1 MAASGPEGTA
11 RKRAGA
17 KPGGR
22 YHHGDLRTALVA
34 AGRAMVEAE
43 GEAAITLRAVARA
56 AGVSQ
61 AAPYHHFRDKTAL
74 LAAVASEGFIELA
87 AALRDV
93 AGGVPEA
100 RQRLDAL
107 GAVYVRF
114 ARRSPG
120 LYRLMQGP
128 ALSAPPPEVAA
139 DAGDGAGVD
148 DGTSPDPS
156 GQTALSAAR
165 TASAAPLFDCVRE
178 ALPDAEDDQWRAAAA
193 AAWALVHGLAT
204 LVNDG
209 RLDAVLPLADEPDAV
224 RGITRQLDITRVL
237 DPG

>member
-74 LAAVASEGFIELA
+74 LAAVASEGFLELA
-87 AALRDV
+87 AAMREV
-93 AGGVPEA
+93 AGDIPEA
-100 RQRLDAL
+100 RARLDAL

-114 ARRSPG
+114 ARHSPG

-128 ALSAPPPEVAA
+128 ALSAPPPEAA
-139 DAGDGAGVD
+139 SGGANDAA
-148 DGTSPDPS
+148 PDPS
-156 GQTALSAAR
+156 GLAALSAAR

-178 ALPDAEDDQWRAAAA
+178 ALPEADDDQWRAAAA

-209 RLDAVLPLADEPDAV
+209 RLDALLPLADEPDAV
-224 RGITRQLDITRVL
+224 RGITRQLDIGRVL